1 MLLFYRTVLCH
12 LFEGQIAFAD
22 TIPGRQSMASCF
34 LVLKQ
39 FTDAMV
45 YLNSIKVPRHVLLPA
60 TNKQLFSVTT
70 ATKPSNIFGL
80 AG

>member
-1 MLLFYRTVLCH
+1 
-12 LFEGQIAFAD
+12 
-22 TIPGRQSMASCF
+22 MASCF